1 MRALRLPAA
10 LVALTAALL
19 GLVAAAPAAETLAP
33 PLTPDRLP
41 CVAPTDAAGIA
52 RGLASVGSP
61 LTDDAD
67 AFVADAEEVGLD
79 PRALV
84 AIAAHE
90 TLLETYP
97 PAQLIRNPFGLGPG
111 WTFDSERDAIATA
124 ARTLQSG
131 YLAEGRVTLADIGP
145 KWAPVGV
152 GNDPAGLNAAW
163 PSGVSAYY
171 SALGG
176 DPTRPVLLADQN
188 PSPAC
193 AAAPGGAGPSVVMAW
208 GGGLPDTGG
217 PRMDQGG
224 DPATGLPATIPG
236 FVFPL
241 AAPDG
246 ATIGYHDAF
255 TDPGAPGC
263 YGRPWRCDVP
273 ITSAPGVTVV
283 AAAAGILRAAG
294 PAGARSGIAFWI
306 DRLGGERLGYSG
318 LGAYAAGVADGVG
331 VRAGQPLGTSTGTL
345 TFAWVRRGLLVNP
358 YFLLRAT
365 RPSDL

>member
-1 MRALRLPAA
+1 MRAPRLPAA
-10 LVALTAALL
+10 IVIATAAFL
-19 GLVAAAPAAETLAP
+19 GLVAAGRATETLAP

-41 CVAPTDAAGIA
+41 CVAPTDVSGIA
-52 RGLASVGSP
+52 RGLAGVGSP
-61 LTDDAD
+61 LAADAD
-67 AFVADAEEVGLD
+67 AFVGNGEEVGLD

-97 PAQLIRNPFGLGPG
+97 PAQIIRNPFGLGPG
-111 WTFDSERDAIATA
+111 WSFHTERDAIATA

-131 YLAEGRVTLADIGP
+131 YLTQGRVTLADIGP

-152 GNDPAGLNAAW
+152 ANDPTGLNAAW
-163 PSGVSAYY
+163 TSGVSAYY
-171 SALGG
+171 AALGG

-188 PSPAC
+188 PSPSC
-193 AAAPGGAGPSVVMAW
+193 ATSPGGAGPSVVMAW
-208 GGGLPDTGG
+208 GGGLPETGG
-217 PRMDQGG
+217 PRMDEGG

-241 AAPDG
+241 AAPQG

-255 TDPGAPGC
+255 TDPGSPGC
-263 YGRPWRCDVP
+263 YGRPWRCAIP
-273 ITSAPGVTVV
+273 ILSAPGVTVV
-283 AAAAGILRAAG
+283 AAAAGTLRAASPG
-294 PAGARSGIAFWI
+294 EARTGVAFWI
-306 DRLGGERLGYSG
+306 DRPGGERLGYSG
-318 LGAYAAGVADGVG
+318 LAGYATGIADGVR
-331 VRAGQPLGTSTGTL
+331 VRAGEPLGTSTGTL
-345 TFAWVRRGLLVNP
+345 TVAWVRQGYLVNP